1 MSSAYVRD
9 TDNTY
14 TSLRCEQVSHGF
26 TPAGSESAT
35 HSGGGSGSA
44 GGSGSGR
51 YQETAQ
57 SGTLY
62 VLYYSIVTH
71 VYVVVL
77 ISMHQNKSD
86 SILSI
91 D

>member
-1 MSSAYVRD
+1 MCTV
-9 TDNTY
+9 
-14 TSLRCEQVSHGF
+14 QVSHGF
-26 TPAGSESAT
+26 TPAGTESAT

-62 VLYYSIVTH
+62 VLSYLFDTHVFVTH
-71 VYVVVL
+71 VYVVVF
-77 ISMHQNKSD
+77 ICMNVE
-86 SILSI
+86 
-91 D
+91 